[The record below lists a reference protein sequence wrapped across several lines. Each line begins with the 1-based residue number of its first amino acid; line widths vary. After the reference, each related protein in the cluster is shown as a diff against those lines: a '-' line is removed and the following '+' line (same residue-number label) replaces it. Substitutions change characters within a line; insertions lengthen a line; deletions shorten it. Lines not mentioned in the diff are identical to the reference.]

1 MKSRNALLLSSLFI
15 IIVLC
20 LSNVNSVYAYS
31 TVQYSRTRYQSYV
44 YSPNLR
50 QNTLQLSSGK
60 YVVTSN
66 PDAYSLRIE
75 IFNPNGN
82 VYYNVTLSSGY
93 AFCDTSSIR
102 RTYGI
107 LEYNGYLYIASFTLA
122 GTTEY
127 LRITRIHLV
136 TFVKNDYDFQIASGT
151 DSFKFGEVIYFRV
164 FNNYLY
170 IAYVCSFLQAG
181 TDYTKIR
188 VGKMNPSDNTYTAL
202 AEYSRS
208 DYQTTFTMLS
218 FQDSSSGNIYMM
230 ISFSGSLQ
238 QPSTFKFDIGANT
251 ITVLCSAGSNI
262 YPSTGEQLRKIY
274 LISANVVQSG
284 TDLYLYFTYIY
295 PSSGINLKLTSW
307 IQKYTGSIS
316 SANLVAQNVI
326 EANIGVSIP
335 SGYPFGLGYNDGYNT
350 TYVYYPYKI
359 GSDKYLMKS
368 KLTLNNFLDPN
379 NAYWSPVYSE
389 KSDDQVLF
397 NNGNE
402 YVFKS
407 NTNDIYQ
414 ANYDASN
421 SKQYVYCGL
430 QALQINYDIG
440 ITYSP
445 MDNPLKTGTSY
456 AFTIT
461 CYENNIA
468 TKETIRI
475 IWDNVTIG
483 TYETD
488 AGGKKSFTRVE
499 GVSGVHIMNVA
510 IIKNN
515 NDVYDEEFQYTFT
528 VSEEGGAGSSSQLYG
543 SLSML
548 MMYLPVLAT
557 TLVMGSVGAKL
568 SGGFGF
574 VIGSCL
580 GILICCIAGLL
591 PVYFIIFIGIILS
604 IVVMKG

>member
-1 MKSRNALLLSSLFI
+1 MKSKSVLLLSSLFV

-20 LSNVNSVYAYS
+20 LANVNDVYAYS
-31 TVQYSRTRYQSYV
+31 TVYYTRTKYQDYV

-50 QNTLQLSSGK
+50 TNTLQLSSGK
-60 YVVTSN
+60 YVSTRIYQGDYVI
-66 PDAYSLRIE
+66 IE

-82 VYYNVTLSSGY
+82 VYYNITLSAVTDKQVSGTTYRRSY
-93 AFCDTSSIR
+93 AIT
-102 RTYGI
+102 
-107 LEYNGYLYIASFTLA
+107 EYNGYLYIVYFPTGS
-122 GTTEY
+122 GNQY
-127 LRITRIHLV
+127 VYVSRIHLT
-136 TFVKNDYDFQIASGT
+136 TFVKDDYSYTLATGSNYLYVAEVVY
-151 DSFKFGEVIYFRV
+151 FGVY
-164 FNNYLY
+164 NNMLY
-170 IAYVCSFLQAG
+170 IAYVGRYSTSGNTYIGIIKF
-181 TDYTKIR
+181 
-188 VGKMNPSDNTYTAL
+188 NPSTNSFTILTSL
-202 AEYSRS
+202 SRS
-208 DYQTTFTMLS
+208 DTRTPYTTFS
-218 FQDSSSGNIYMM
+218 FMDSSGNIYML
-230 ISFSGSLQ
+230 ISFSDYPT
-238 QPSTFKFDIGANT
+238 QPNTYKYDFGTNT
-251 ITVLCSAGSNI
+251 ISIICSAGTSI
-262 YPSTGEQLRKIY
+262 YPSDGENLRKIY
-274 LISANVVQSG
+274 FIDAGIYQSG
-284 TDLYLYFTYIY
+284 TYLYLYFTYIY
-295 PSSGINLKLTSW
+295 PSSSITLKIICW
-307 IQKYTGSIS
+307 IQQYNNSIS
-316 SANLVAQNVI
+316 STNLIAQNPVI
-326 EANIGVSIP
+326 ANIGTIIP
-335 SGYPFGLGYNDGYNT
+335 SGLPFALGYGESYNY
-350 TYVYYPYKI
+350 TYVYYPYKDA
-359 GSDKYLMKS
+359 SNKYLMKNKMYIEDFQNPAS
-368 KLTLNNFLDPN
+368 AEWKL
-379 NAYWSPVYSE
+379 SYSE
-389 KSDDQVLF
+389 TSSDNVIY

-407 NTNDIYQ
+407 SANDIYQ

-430 QALQINYDIG
+430 GALQINYDIG

-604 IVVMKG
+604 IIVMKG